1 MHELGVVIEVV
12 KAVEKVAIENKLTVV
27 DKIVLQIGEFS
38 SMIPKY
44 VEKCYPAAVDG
55 TFLEDTKLEIEIIPG
70 NGLCLDCNKV
80 FNILKNEHKCPL
92 CLEANFDVL
101 GGKEFMIKEIVAY

>member
-1 MHELGVVIEVV
+1 
-12 KAVEKVAIENKLTVV
+12 
-27 DKIVLQIGEFS
+27 
-38 SMIPKY
+38 MIPKY